1 MISVIKLQNFVV
13 GQIAL
18 QIFFSMGLMIFI
30 QHYRILQPWYANHI
44 ETFNEACVVFLSYI
58 AISFTD
64 LNGDLEARYD
74 MGLFFIATSGSIIA
88 AHLVLFMIFSSQ
100 RSKLFCR
107 KC

>member
-74 MGLFFIATSGSIIA
+74 MGLFFIIISSSIIA
-88 AHLVLFMIFSSQ
+88 AHLVLFMIFSRQSC
-100 RSKLFCR
+100 KLFCK